1 MADQRYTTEHL
12 TALHGVSPVTIRT
25 WSMEF
30 KKFLSPDANPG
41 QGKQRLFNGDDMAVI
56 DLVAQY
62 KQDGK
67 TFADIHTALA
77 AGQRGGR
84 PDITPHDLSTMLDT
98 QSNTALVTQNEQL
111 TRRIAQLL
119 AENESLKALE
129 RENAAL
135 KREIEILRE
144 QGGVDEIRRL
154 ERMIGRLEYEI
165 EQLKQGNDQK
175 K

>member
-25 WSMEF
+25 WALEF
-30 KKFLSPDANPG
+30 KDFLSPDANPG
-41 QGKQRLFNGDDMAVI
+41 QGKQRLFNSDDMGVF
-56 DLVAQY
+56 DLVAQH

-67 TFADIHTALA
+67 TFADIHAALGT
-77 AGQRGGR
+77 GQRGGS
-84 PDITPHDLSTMLDT
+84 PEVTPHDLSMMLDT
-98 QSNTALVTQNEQL
+98 QSNVALITQNEQL
-111 TRRIAQLL
+111 TRRITQLM

-135 KREIEILRE
+135 KREVEILRE

-165 EQLKQGNDQK
+165 EQLKQGK
-175 K
+175 S